1 MNWIIWTLIWLDI
14 ACLVCLVLG
23 AMIHEAGG
31 RG

>member
-1 MNWIIWTLIWLDI
+1 MDWIIWGLIWLDI
-14 ACLVCLVLG
+14 ACLVALVLG